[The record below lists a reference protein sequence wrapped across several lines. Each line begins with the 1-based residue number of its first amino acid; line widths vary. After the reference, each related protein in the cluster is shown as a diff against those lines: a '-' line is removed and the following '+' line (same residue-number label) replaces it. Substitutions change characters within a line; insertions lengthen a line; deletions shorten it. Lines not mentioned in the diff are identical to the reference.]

1 MMSKKLNFISY
12 AYAIGAIL
20 VVLGHSTPT
29 GTSDMPLIVDKIRTF
44 IYCFHMP
51 LFFFI
56 AGFLFKYT
64 SGKKTKPYGT
74 FMKNKLIRFLTP
86 YFVLSAVGI
95 VPKILLSSLVDDK
108 VSFSL
113 YYVFEAIFNPRLNI
127 WGHFWFLPALL
138 IIYSLSYLILR
149 CYKNKILFSVIL
161 AVSLAISVFPINTNW
176 LAIKD
181 ICLELVYFCIGI
193 LSCSVILKNK
203 ARIFKFSIT
212 LASIAFSVIFYVFMT
227 VNNFY
232 CQDWIKNISTVVIAI
247 PMIYSVLYFSVLLEK
262 NGSKILDYLD
272 GKTFSIYIMSWPCQA
287 VAEMLLNR
295 VMHMHWY
302 ITMPAMF
309 IVGLGI
315 PLAFLW
321 IYKRFKRYPKFIN
334 LIFGVN

>member
-1 MMSKKLNFISY
+1 MSKKLYFISY

-29 GTSDMPLIVDKIRTF
+29 GASDMPLVVDKIRTF

-64 SGKKTKPYGT
+64 SDKKKKTYGS
-74 FMKNKLIRFLTP
+74 FIKNKCIRFLTP
-86 YFVLSAVGI
+86 YFVLSAIGI
-95 VPKILLSSLVDDK
+95 IPKILLSSFVNDE
-108 VSFSL
+108 VSFSF
-113 YYVFEAIFNPRLNI
+113 YYVFEAVFNPRLNV

-138 IIYSLSYLILR
+138 IIYSLSYLLLR
-149 CYKNKILFSVIL
+149 CYKNKMLFSAVL
-161 AVSLAISVFPINTNW
+161 AASLVLSVFPINTNW

-203 ARIFKFSIT
+203 ARIFKLPIA
-212 LASIAFSVIFYVFMT
+212 LASVAFSVIFYIFMS

-232 CQDWIKNISTVVIAI
+232 WQEWVRNISTVVIALL
-247 PMIYSVLYFSVLLEK
+247 MIYSVLYLSVFLEK
-262 NGSKILDYLD
+262 NGSKILDYFD
-272 GKTFSIYIMSWPCQA
+272 GKTFSIYIISWPCQA
-287 VAEMLLNR
+287 VTEMLLNR

-309 IVGLGI
+309 IVGLGV
-315 PLAFLW
+315 PLLFLS
-321 IYKRFKRYPKFIN
+321 IYKRFKHQPKFIN